1 MPNTFTAQ
9 KSSVLIVSLNNG
21 DSVGDEFEFVP
32 LKDAAEFK
40 AGDEMTVQVPFHG
53 APRPDLQVEAS
64 WAGAAD
70 RENFIVGRTDK
81 SGRITAKL
89 TSPGKWRFHTVL
101 MEHCRTQVAD
111 WELGQFNVRNSL
123 RCRFRPAPQVEASI
137 SITLLKLELS
147 GSDRS
152 FSASGGVFKQ
162 SFANPFAIRRDCG

>member
-53 APRPDLQVEAS
+53 APRPDLQVGAS

-70 RENFIVGRTDK
+70 RETFIVGRTDK
-81 SGRITAKL
+81 IRAYYCKTDVPWK
-89 TSPGKWRFHTVL
+89 
-101 MEHCRTQVAD
+101 MEIPRCAHGTLRRTQVAD
-111 WELGQFNVRNSL
+111 WE
-123 RCRFRPAPQVEASI
+123 
-137 SITLLKLELS
+137 
-147 GSDRS
+147 
-152 FSASGGVFKQ
+152 
-162 SFANPFAIRRDCG
+162 AIGPV